1 MKANKL
7 LISVFLVLSY
17 SVISALSSFN
27 IPHIISANDNQTIH
41 KKLIKQTKNFK
52 KFEPTWESLDARPL
66 PEWYDNAKIGKEI
79 IFVI

>member
-1 MKANKL
+1 MKANNL

-17 SVISALSSFN
+17 CVISALSSFN
-27 IPHIISANDNQTIH
+27 IPHIISANDNQIID

-66 PEWYDNAKIGKEI
+66 PEWYDNAKIGK
-79 IFVI
+79 